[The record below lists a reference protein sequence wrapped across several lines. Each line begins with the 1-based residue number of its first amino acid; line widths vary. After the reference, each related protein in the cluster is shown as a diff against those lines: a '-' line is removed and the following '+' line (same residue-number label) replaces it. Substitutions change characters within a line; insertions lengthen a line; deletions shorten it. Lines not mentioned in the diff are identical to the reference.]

1 MQGDYPVPMGFR
13 LFRRIRIAPGL
24 GINLSKSGI
33 SLSAGVRG
41 ARVTVGPRGVRRTV
55 GIPGTGISYT
65 STGAK
70 ARTRRVE
77 GDEQAEQTGEPAQ
90 ARQQMMDSASL
101 IPVLVTGVGMMLGVA
116 LLLGALGLNNFGSS
130 SGNADP
136 SPTTDPTPTPPL
148 SLTVQIA
155 QESLSAAPGA
165 RVSLDLVT
173 LAGARCTV
181 KTISVQPQS
190 ARADAFGAVSFRWRA
205 VATRGTYAVRARC
218 TLGGESHT
226 STIMLRVR

>member
-1 MQGDYPVPMGFR
+1 MGFR

-70 ARTRRVE
+70 ARTRRTA
-77 GDEQAEQTGEPAQ
+77 GDQIAEQEEDPTV
-90 ARQQMMDSASL
+90 QQKQGVPPQQVMDSASL
-101 IPVLVTGVGMMLGVA
+101 VPVLVTGVGMMLGVA
-116 LLLGALGLNNFGSS
+116 LLLGALGLNNFGAS

-136 SPTTDPTPTPPL
+136 SPTADPTPTPPL

-165 RVSLDLVT
+165 RVSLDVVT

-181 KTISVQPQS
+181 KTRGVQLQP
-190 ARADAFGAVSFRWRA
+190 ARADAFGAVSFHWRA
-205 VATRGTYAVRARC
+205 VATRGTYTVHARC
-218 TLGGESHT
+218 ALGSESHT